1 MLLNEHGTV
10 VDDGIVARLGAEHF
24 WVNTTTAG
32 AERTAAAFEEW
43 LQCEYVDFRVLVTPV
58 TARWANVTVAG
69 PRAWDWL
76 AAAGLAPALAPAQMK
91 HMTLRDSA
99 LEGVP
104 LRVLRAS
111 FSGELSYEV
120 NVPSA
125 QAQWL
130 LSLLWAHHEACGG
143 TLYGIEAL
151 QILRIEKGY
160 LHIGTDTDGTTLP
173 SDVGLGRGLERKS
186 AQFVGRRSLLRPAA
200 RDPQRL
206 QLVGLVPADGRTL
219 LPVGGQ
225 LANAPPPTLT
235 RGARHLQLRES
246 RLSGTRSRWRCCA
259 AARSASARGVR
270 VSPGPALRCARGEPA
285 ISGSWRASGSMAEA
299 RRAARLPRS
308 ARAA

>member
-1 MLLNEHGTV
+1 
-10 VDDGIVARLGAEHF
+10 
-24 WVNTTTAG
+24 
-32 AERTAAAFEEW
+32 
-43 LQCEYVDFRVLVTPV
+43 VDFRVLVTPV

-76 AAAGLAPALAPAQMK
+76 AAAGLAPALAPARMK

-99 LEGVP
+99 LEGLP

-125 QAQWL
+125 QAPWL
-130 LSLLWAHHEACGG
+130 LSLLWAHHAACGG

-173 SDVGLGRGLERKS
+173 SDVGFARALERKS

-235 RGARHLQLRES
+235 QGHVTSSCVSPALGHPIALAMLRGGAQRLGTEVSVYHLGR
-246 RLSGTRSRWRCCA
+246 RF
-259 AARSASARGVR
+259 AARV
-270 VSPGPALRCARGEPA
+270 VSPLFLDPGGE
-285 ISGSWRASGSMAEA
+285 
-299 RRAARLPRS
+299 RLHG
-308 ARAA
+308 